1 MDLPI
6 IVKRLALSCEIFLQQ
21 NVKSDLFKPIKKIQH
36 FTAAGCYFY
45 IIVAIIKIALSAA

>member
-21 NVKSDLFKPIKKIQH
+21 NVKSDLFKPIKKYSTSLQQ
-36 FTAAGCYFY
+36 
-45 IIVAIIKIALSAA
+45 VAISTLLGL